1 MIMTTK
7 KLAINIEKPDDF
19 FIKTNLLENRY
30 VTDGTIWTI
39 DETIFNAETKLFL
52 VVSLNTRAILGYIQ
66 GKNCRNEDLVI
77 ELYEEILDE
86 YEFASKPC
94 FVHSDMEQTYHSEKV
109 QEFLSEKGIYV
120 STTGGSRNQNQVSE
134 SVNAR
139 IKYLVA
145 HILLD
150 NPNVRS
156 YREFSKTLPENLQ
169 NIRKKSQ
176 KCNDNVYR
184 KHLFNSNL
192 FKNQRQQVIEEAIL
206 LYNKT
211 PYTDG
216 VTREEAQYYDSFVK
230 GRDIDNTR
238 LVRSDDNFSQLI
250 QDDNISSINEVKTK
264 ISEILSSDAESE
276 VKIGEIIAI
285 VAQRQ
290 DSSTE
295 VMKKGFVGLAVQNTE
310 LQNKIDKLYNEL
322 EIVTNEIQEKRKQDL
337 LVLERKERRKKRKR
351 LPAKDPITE
360 EIYEYLIEKAEK
372 DCRETYQGARLR
384 LALALLV
391 VTGVRI
397 SELLP
402 LKVAELENL
411 FAKSW
416 ISIDRLKRGPSSH
429 KAFLTKKGKNVIKK
443 RAKDFEIVLYSKQ
456 QDSYVFTPQYSNDP
470 LNRESFNRI
479 VNIFLIE
486 ASKELFNQP
495 NIKSHSFRI
504 GFITEL
510 WRDTKDIEF
519 VRQAIGHAKIDTTSR
534 YVQNLTEEERQSRM
548 INLETPEDLLY

>member
-192 FKNQRQQVIEEAIL
+192 FKNQRQQVIEEAIC
-206 LYNKT
+206 
-211 PYTDG
+211 
-216 VTREEAQYYDSFVK
+216 
-230 GRDIDNTR
+230 
-238 LVRSDDNFSQLI
+238 
-250 QDDNISSINEVKTK
+250 
-264 ISEILSSDAESE
+264 
-276 VKIGEIIAI
+276 II
-285 VAQRQ
+285 
-290 DSSTE
+290 
-295 VMKKGFVGLAVQNTE
+295 
-310 LQNKIDKLYNEL
+310 
-322 EIVTNEIQEKRKQDL
+322 
-337 LVLERKERRKKRKR
+337 KR
-351 LPAKDPITE
+351 L
-360 EIYEYLIEKAEK
+360 
-372 DCRETYQGARLR
+372 
-384 LALALLV
+384 
-391 VTGVRI
+391 
-397 SELLP
+397 
-402 LKVAELENL
+402 
-411 FAKSW
+411 
-416 ISIDRLKRGPSSH
+416 
-429 KAFLTKKGKNVIKK
+429 
-443 RAKDFEIVLYSKQ
+443 
-456 QDSYVFTPQYSNDP
+456 TPM
-470 LNRESFNRI
+470 
-479 VNIFLIE
+479 
-486 ASKELFNQP
+486 A
-495 NIKSHSFRI
+495 
-504 GFITEL
+504 
-510 WRDTKDIEF
+510 
-519 VRQAIGHAKIDTTSR
+519 
-534 YVQNLTEEERQSRM
+534 
-548 INLETPEDLLY
+548 